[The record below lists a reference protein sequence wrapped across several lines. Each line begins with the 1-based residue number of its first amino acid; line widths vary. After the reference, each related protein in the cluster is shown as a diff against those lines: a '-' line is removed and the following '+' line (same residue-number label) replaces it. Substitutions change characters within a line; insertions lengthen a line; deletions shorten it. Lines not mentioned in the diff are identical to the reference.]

1 MEARL
6 EKKQDIEHSE
16 LLTKATEHR
25 AALNNVKGR
34 ITNIEDSI
42 KQAAQASNNRL
53 DALSTDIEITK
64 ASVISIGSL
73 GQEIL
78 SFVSS
83 FPSDLHSLLQQ
94 VLQSNGQIYRGL
106 LSLQQ
111 SMTRSP
117 TGLLE
122 SNIRFEDAMGDL
134 RELPY
139 EYFRHW
145 EVRYNEMAIQ
155 RLV

>member
-64 ASVISIGSL
+64 A
-73 GQEIL
+73 
-78 SFVSS
+78 
-83 FPSDLHSLLQQ
+83 
-94 VLQSNGQIYRGL
+94 
-106 LSLQQ
+106 
-111 SMTRSP
+111 
-117 TGLLE
+117 
-122 SNIRFEDAMGDL
+122 
-134 RELPY
+134 
-139 EYFRHW
+139 
-145 EVRYNEMAIQ
+145 
-155 RLV
+155 